1 MSGTAKLDPVVE
13 AFVDALNAQDTDQF
27 YGVLTED
34 ATMSDDGVERN
45 LAQWTEAEIFSSNGH
60 LVVDTIDSDDGLAF
74 TADYTNSRW
83 GSMPTT
89 WQFVL
94 RDGLISRFET
104 GQA

>member
-1 MSGTAKLDPVVE
+1 MTGTAKLDPVVE
-13 AFVDALNAQDTDQF
+13 AFVDALNTQDTDRF

-45 LAQWTEAEIFSSNGH
+45 LAQWTEAEIFSANGH
-60 LVVDTIDSDDGLAF
+60 LVVESVDDDGLAL

-83 GSMPTT
+83 GSMRTT
-89 WQFVL
+89 WRFVL

>member
-1 MSGTAKLDPVVE
+1 MSATAKLDPVVE
-13 AFVDALNAQDTDQF
+13 VFVDALNAQDTDRF

-60 LVVDTIDSDDGLAF
+60 LEVESVDADGLEL
-74 TADYTNSRW
+74 TAGYTNTRW
-83 GSMPTT
+83 GSMRTT
-89 WQFVL
+89 WRFVV

>member
-1 MSGTAKLDPVVE
+1 MSATTKLDPVVE
-13 AFVDALNAQDTDQF
+13 VFVDALNAQDTDRF
-27 YGVLTED
+27 YGILTED

-60 LVVDTIDSDDGLAF
+60 LVVESVDADGLELI
-74 TADYTNSRW
+74 ADYTNSRG
-83 GSMPTT
+83 GSMRTT
-89 WQFVL
+89 WRFVV

>member
-1 MSGTAKLDPVVE
+1 MSATAKLDPLVE
-13 AFVDALNAQDTDQF
+13 AFVDALNAQDTDRF

-34 ATMSDDGVERN
+34 ATMSDDGVERD

-60 LVVDTIDSDDGLAF
+60 LVVESVDGDGLEL

-83 GSMPTT
+83 GSLRTT
-89 WQFVL
+89 WRFVL

>member
-1 MSGTAKLDPVVE
+1 MTGTAKLDPVVE
-13 AFVDALNAQDTDQF
+13 AFVDALNLQDTDRF

-45 LAQWTEAEIFSSNGH
+45 LAQWTEAEIFSANGH
-60 LVVDTIDSDDGLAF
+60 LVVESVDDDGLAL

-83 GSMPTT
+83 GSMRTT
-89 WQFVL
+89 WRFVL